1 MKSGIVT
8 NLKLDQLRWEINTMK
23 RLLGFIMDENI
34 HLKYRLSE
42 VLRTGFDKK
51 QLEHIEIFQNRFI
64 MQDELIALL
73 NNQIIELNESLS
85 QTIPESKGNTKK
97 VNDKIAKVG
106 NNINI
111 AEERYKKMK
120 QEFNS
125 YLSENIE

>member
-73 NNQIIELNESLS
+73 NNQIIELNESLQ